1 MKIYCFKKRE
11 NRKGREMRGR
21 ISQNKAM
28 EYVGIARLGDF
39 VKWVERYKV
48 PYSLQGN
55 KKLFRVSALDEA
67 ILKQEECCAAILNS
81 AREAAQ

>member
-1 MKIYCFKKRE
+1 
-11 NRKGREMRGR
+11 MRGR

-28 EYVGIARLGDF
+28 EYVGIARLRDF
-39 VKWVERYKV
+39 IKWVERFNV
-48 PYSLQGN
+48 PYSIQGN